1 MVPKKVV
8 EVVAGFFHPLQLLQ
22 RLSGSELQLHNES
35 SSNLS
40 ESSKLNLS
48 PSRSPQSS
56 DAAGTSLPPPAR
68 FPPAAASFKQRVAP
82 LHKTLNEAENS
93 ASSPFKKPLW
103 TYLHNHS
110 YPFISSLSANLI
122 KSPHEQITTKMATL
136 TDNQGLPYIQ
146 QPTDLC
152 NSA

>member
-8 EVVAGFFHPLQLLQ
+8 EVVDGFFHPLQLLQ

-48 PSRSPQSS
+48 PSLSPQSS
-56 DAAGTSLPPPAR
+56 IAVGTSLPPPAR

-82 LHKTLNEAENS
+82 WQKTLTERTRPV
-93 ASSPFKKPLW
+93 SSPFQFFIWIHVYIHSRLSLNNSLQETKSM
-103 TYLHNHS
+103 HNPPSTNNNKYGVCH
-110 YPFISSLSANLI
+110 
-122 KSPHEQITTKMATL
+122 
-136 TDNQGLPYIQ
+136 
-146 QPTDLC
+146 
-152 NSA
+152 